1 MIAQLRGTLAAKSPG
16 EIVVE
21 VGGVGYQVF
30 VSLNAFYELPA
41 AGEPV
46 ALEIH
51 THVREDAILLYG
63 FLDRTEKRMFELL
76 LDVSGIG
83 PRLATGVLSG
93 IPARELIDALAE
105 SDVGR
110 LVAIPGV
117 GRKTAERM
125 TVELKDRVAVL
136 RNGRGE
142 ARGGAAV
149 AGPERE
155 AVSALV
161 NLGYRKPEAERAV
174 KDAAARAAGR
184 LEDLIRLALR
194 SLAA

>member
-1 MIAQLRGTLAAKSPG
+1 MIAHLRGTLAAKSPG
-16 EIVVE
+16 ELVVE

-41 AGEPV
+41 TGKPV

-51 THVREDAILLYG
+51 THVREDTLQLYG
-63 FLDRTEKRMFELL
+63 FLDRTEKAMFELL
-76 LDVSGIG
+76 LGVSGIG
-83 PRLATGVLSG
+83 PRLATSVLSG
-93 IPARELIDALAE
+93 IPAGELIDALAAA
-105 SDVGR
+105 DVGR

-125 TVELKDRVAVL
+125 TVELKDRVAGL
-136 RNGRGE
+136 RNGRGRGE
-142 ARGGAAV
+142 AREPA

-174 KDAAARAAGR
+174 KDAAAAAAGR